1 MTFETARD
9 LLERGEA
16 TCLYAAVLVLSS
28 GGEVWLSFDGEVWE
42 KTDSEL
48 INQQIK

>member
-1 MTFETARD
+1 MNFETAIN

-16 TCLYAAVLVLSS
+16 TCLYTAVLVLSR
-28 GGEVWLSFDGEVWE
+28 GGEVWLSFDGDVWE